1 MRVVNQSATGL
12 TGTQARTSGECSDV
26 QISTAAERRCR
37 TGDRPSH
44 APETGPAPTAQEP
57 APLLD
62 STDQG
67 SQAAHPGHAKRKG
80 RRIRTGRDGCRPRA
94 AENRRRPSAGAAP
107 GRNTTTTVAVG
118 CRVRAGCDARFAGD
132 HMDACGV
139 PLSADDPPIYESEAS
154 YLKRLGLFVSGE
166 RKRIRRVDFSPV
178 AIRIVD
184 GYIGEY
190 RVGLQ

>member
-1 MRVVNQSATGL
+1 VVTPVRPFRLQREKRSNIAMMRWLL
-12 TGTQARTSGECSDV
+12 TGQHSAWYYIFRKRPCEEIWAEHCDAVV
-26 QISTAAERRCR
+26 QHHIRRDP
-37 TGDRPSH
+37 GSRPRLWWWYS
-44 APETGPAPTAQEP
+44 APEPRQRLGGIGSPLHEVCNHRAPFEY
-57 APLLD
+57 
-62 STDQG
+62 G
-67 SQAAHPGHAKRKG
+67 V
-80 RRIRTGRDGCRPRA
+80 
-94 AENRRRPSAGAAP
+94 PSAW
-107 GRNTTTTVAVG
+107 
-118 CRVRAGCDARFAGD
+118 RFAGD

-166 RKRIRRVDFSPV
+166 RKRIHRVDFSPV

>member
-1 MRVVNQSATGL
+1 
-12 TGTQARTSGECSDV
+12 
-26 QISTAAERRCR
+26 
-37 TGDRPSH
+37 
-44 APETGPAPTAQEP
+44 
-57 APLLD
+57 
-62 STDQG
+62 
-67 SQAAHPGHAKRKG
+67 
-80 RRIRTGRDGCRPRA
+80 
-94 AENRRRPSAGAAP
+94 
-107 GRNTTTTVAVG
+107 
-118 CRVRAGCDARFAGD
+118 
-132 HMDACGV
+132 MDACGV